1 MLRTRIITALVL
13 LPLILA
19 AIYWLPLAGFALVF
33 WLIAAAAAWEW
44 TALAGIGTLPA
55 RAGYLLVLALL
66 CAAVWIL
73 PALGHA
79 VLLAGALFWVG
90 AVIVVLAY
98 PGSGR
103 WLSRPVLMGAG
114 WLVTLAAWSAL
125 VVIRSGADGAHWVL
139 WSMLLVWGADIGAYF
154 AGRRFGRRK
163 LAPQVSPGK
172 TWEGAVGGGLL
183 ALLVTGLM
191 LWVMGYWAYWW
202 LPVILLL
209 AVVSVFGDLFESVLK
224 RHAGVKDSGALLP
237 GHGGALDRIDSLLAV
252 LPLFALIVSG
262 QSAV

>member
-13 LPLILA
+13 LPLILG
-19 AIYWLPLAGFALVF
+19 AIYLLPLTGFAVVF

-44 TALAGIGTLPA
+44 AALAGIRTPLA
-55 RAGYLLVLALL
+55 RAGYLLVLAAL
-66 CAAVWIL
+66 CAAVWVV
-73 PALGHA
+73 PAVASA
-79 VLLAGALFWVG
+79 VLYAGTLFWIG

-98 PGSGR
+98 PGSGG
-103 WLSRPVLMGAG
+103 WLSRPVLMAAG

-125 VVIRSGADGAHWVL
+125 VVIRSGTDGAHWVL
-139 WSMLLVWGADIGAYF
+139 WLMLLVWGADIGAYF

-172 TWEGAVGGGLL
+172 TWEGALGGAAL
-183 ALLVTGLM
+183 ALLVTGLV
-191 LWVMGYWAYWW
+191 LWLMGYWAIWW
-202 LPVILLL
+202 LPVILVL
-209 AVVSVFGDLFESVLK
+209 AAVSVFGDLFESVLK

-237 GHGGALDRIDSLLAV
+237 GHGGALDRVDSLLAV

-262 QSAV
+262 LSAL